1 MAKMIF
7 VSLPVADVAR
17 ATAFY
22 EAVGAVKNP
31 QFCDHTTSCMVFS
44 DTIYVM
50 LTTHEKFSHFT
61 TKKIVDAKTSC
72 EVLLCLSA
80 DSRAEVDD
88 IVTRAADAGGV
99 LDPSPIDDYGWMYGR
114 SFEDLDGHGWGVNYM
129 DLEAAKAQFAT
140 ENA

>member
-7 VSLPVADVAR
+7 VNLPVADVAR

-22 EAVGAVKNP
+22 EAVGAVRNP
-31 QFCDHTTSCMVFS
+31 QFCDATASCMVFS
-44 DTIYVM
+44 DTICVM
-50 LTTHEKFSHFT
+50 LTSHEKFNQFT
-61 TKKIVDAKTSC
+61 SKKIADTRTSC

-88 IVTRAADAGGV
+88 IVARAARAGGT
-99 LDPSPIDDYGWMYGR
+99 LDPSPVDDYGWMYGR

-129 DLEAAKAQFAT
+129 DMQAAEANCVT